1 MKSIKILIILLIIF
15 SFDASISEKNL
26 PRVNSIK
33 INWLKLNKQ
42 VIQEFSY
49 KLNHIAVSIL
59 FDSSNPQISDVALSI
74 TKACKTGNS
83 VSFVTI
89 REKKY
94 NVRWEKIENISSFKC
109 SVKPEGKYNFTVT
122 ISGNPG
128 DGHIWYSVNGNPPR
142 LRALL

>member
-1 MKSIKILIILLIIF
+1 MKSIKMLIILFAIF
-15 SFDASISEKNL
+15 SFDFSISKE
-26 PRVNSIK
+26 NSPQVDFVK

-49 KLNHIAVSIL
+49 RLNHIAISVL
-59 FDSSNPQISDVALSI
+59 FDSSNPRISDVALSI

-89 REKKY
+89 KEKKY
-94 NVRWEKIENISSFKC
+94 NVGWEKIENISSFKC

-142 LRALL
+142 LRASL